1 MSRRALYWL
10 TGIALALLVG
20 GYLTFD
26 QVLALV
32 SAVAG

>member
-1 MSRRALYWL
+1 MSKRARYILVA
-10 TGIALALLVG
+10 IVLALLVG

-32 SAVAG
+32 SAMAG